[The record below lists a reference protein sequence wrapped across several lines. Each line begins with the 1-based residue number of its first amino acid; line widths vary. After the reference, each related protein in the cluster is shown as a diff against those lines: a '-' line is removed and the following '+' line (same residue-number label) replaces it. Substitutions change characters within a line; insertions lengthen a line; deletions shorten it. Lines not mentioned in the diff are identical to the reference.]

1 MERIQ
6 KFISIYFTWK
16 FVHDHSNLA
25 VVMESERQIT
35 ATYIQSGDMLLC
47 GTYAFGD
54 PIQTIGELA
63 PQ

>member
-25 VVMESERQIT
+25 VVMESERQT
-35 ATYIQSGDMLLC
+35 SKSGDTPLC

-54 PIQTIGELA
+54 PIQTIGEQA
-63 PQ
+63 PQLKT